1 MLKKKTVELKHLE
14 KMINFIHEP
23 IFKVYWKLKKKQ
35 YLYIT
40 KTFTSFCPGYIIF
53 NNFQIFLQLNLI
65 KCWLLV
71 LEKMAGSVSNK
82 NFQKLCIL

>member
-23 IFKVYWKLKKKQ
+23 FFKVYWKLKKKQ

-53 NNFQIFLQLNLI
+53 NKF
-65 KCWLLV
+65 
-71 LEKMAGSVSNK
+71 
-82 NFQKLCIL
+82 